1 MMHRKSSLTIA
12 VAACTGMGTV
22 SFLVGCADDPPPPP
36 PVVQREEPKFEPPPP
51 PRVPTIAEL
60 MAQLDIDPRVNLPEE
75 RAPET
80 EAQRVAVLKFFD
92 SFARGNADSLRGMLS
107 GPDQF
112 LLDELVK
119 SGSFSKS
126 TAQITKINVRC
137 ATQDGSDCTL
147 AIFQVAEGYQPQLW
161 TYNAAGP
168 TPEFDSV
175 ATPPAILEK
184 IQGDDPIASWFSVL
198 KLELAKANEA
208 DDSPVLKQE
217 DFTEKTETP
226 VESEGAA
233 PAGRPAGA
241 PGRRT
246 PGAPIK
252 PPKPPGFG
260 SK

>member
-1 MMHRKSSLTIA
+1 MTHRNSSLTLA
-12 VAACTGMGTV
+12 VAACSGIGAA
-22 SFLVGCADDPPPPP
+22 SLLAGCAEDPPPPP
-36 PVVQREEPKFEPPPP
+36 PVVQKEEPKYEPPPP

-60 MAQLDIDPRVNLPEE
+60 MAQYDIDPRVNLPED

-119 SGSFSKS
+119 SGAFSKS
-126 TAQITKINVRC
+126 TGAITKINVRC
-137 ATQDGSDCTL
+137 ANQGGNDCTL
-147 AIFQVAEGYQPQLW
+147 AIFQVADGYQPQLW
-161 TYNAAGP
+161 SYNAAGS

-175 ATPPAILEK
+175 ATPPAILDK

-208 DDSPVLKQE
+208 DASPELKQE

-226 VESEGAA
+226 SEGETAA
-233 PAGRPAGA
+233 PGRPAGS
-241 PGRRT
+241 PGRRM
-246 PGAPIK
+246 PGAPVK